1 MTRLVDPYGRVLRK
15 LRVSLTDACNQRCTY
30 CMPAAPSFT
39 PMHRLLRPSEYKAIC
54 SRLVAMGIE
63 ELRVTGGEPTV
74 RPEFRHILA
83 ALGDAGASRLGV
95 TSNGQLLGRHL
106 EFLRDT
112 GWIHLNISL
121 DSLDPGAYE
130 RITGGGDH
138 RAVMRAIGKAASIG
152 LRVKVNVVVLRG
164 INDGELPD
172 FAKWSARTGIEV
184 RFLELMRIG
193 PGAATHPRRFMPA
206 AEMMERLTRASEL
219 VPLSMPADSTARV
232 FGTPEGAR
240 LGFIASESMP
250 FCGTCSRL
258 RLSAT
263 GVLRACLMREGGL
276 TLRDEPPEEFPRIVA
291 EVAAMK
297 PALRP
302 GTLAGAMHA
311 VGG

>member
-1 MTRLVDPYGRVLRK
+1 VTRLVDPHGRVLRK
-15 LRVSLTDACNQRCTY
+15 LRVSVTDACNQRCTY
-30 CMPAAPSFT
+30 CMPQAPIFT
-39 PMHRLLRPSEYKAIC
+39 PMSRLLRPSEYRSIC
-54 SRLVAMGIE
+54 SRLVALGIE

-83 ALGDAGASRLGV
+83 ALSDVGASRLGV

-121 DSLDPGAYE
+121 DSLDPGAYD

-138 RAVMRAIGKAASIG
+138 RAVLRAIGKADAMG

-164 INDGELPD
+164 INDGELPG
-172 FAKWSARTGIEV
+172 FADWSARTGIEV

-193 PGAATHPRRFMPA
+193 PGAATYPRRFMSA
-206 AEMMERLTRASEL
+206 AEMMERLARAADL
-219 VPLSMPADSTARV
+219 VPVPMPPDSTARV
-232 FGTPEGAR
+232 FKTSRGGR

-250 FCGTCSRL
+250 FCGSCSRL

-263 GVLRACLMREGGL
+263 GMLRACLMQEGGRS
-276 TLRDEPPEEFPRIVA
+276 LRDAPPEEFPGRVA

-297 PALRP
+297 PVLRP
-302 GTLAGAMHA
+302 EKLAGAMHA